1 MYGEA
6 LQQGVLD
13 VREGVRGEAVLIE
26 SGKHQPQP
34 LVSGAGGGDRTRTP
48 LRIQD
53 FKSCAYAYFATP
65 AQWRDSSIGAE
76 VGQGPRL
83 SADSPRGQARLHVSE
98 QPRNSRPA
106 LRLDHEAIRR
116 SYTASIRGL
125 SSSLCMRVLPRS
137 IASFTP
143 D

>member
-13 VREGVRGEAVLIE
+13 VWEAVRGEAALIDM
-26 SGKHQPQP
+26 GNHRPQP

-76 VGQGPRL
+76 VGQ
-83 SADSPRGQARLHVSE
+83 DQQ
-98 QPRNSRPA
+98 QP
-106 LRLDHEAIRR
+106 
-116 SYTASIRGL
+116 
-125 SSSLCMRVLPRS
+125 
-137 IASFTP
+137 
-143 D
+143 